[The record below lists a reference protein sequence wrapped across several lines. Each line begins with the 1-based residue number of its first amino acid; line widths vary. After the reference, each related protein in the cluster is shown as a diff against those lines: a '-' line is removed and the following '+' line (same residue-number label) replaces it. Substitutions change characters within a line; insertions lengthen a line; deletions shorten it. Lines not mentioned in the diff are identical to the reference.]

1 MLTQRLLA
9 FSRRQTLAP
18 KSTNINKLITGFEDL
33 VRRSIGPSVALHIR
47 AADDLWLIRI
57 DHSQLENALVNLCI
71 NARDAMPDGGTIT
84 VATSN
89 RQLERADA
97 KRLQLPGGQY
107 VVISITDTGTGMTDD
122 VIASAFNPFFTTKP
136 MGQGPGLGLS
146 MIQGLCSPVGRSG
159 SHRIPRRPRH
169 DSVSLLPR
177 YAGSED
183 AADGL
188 DHVQV
193 AQNARMG
200 KQFWSS
206 MMRQQCGC

>member
-33 VRRSIGPSVALHIR
+33 VRRSIGPSVAFHIR

-122 VIASAFNPFFTTKP
+122 VIASASIPF
-136 MGQGPGLGLS
+136 S
-146 MIQGLCSPVGRSG
+146 RRS
-159 SHRIPRRPRH
+159 RWAR
-169 DSVSLLPR
+169 
-177 YAGSED
+177 A
-183 AADGL
+183 L
-188 DHVQV
+188 DW
-193 AQNARMG
+193 ASR
-200 KQFWSS
+200 
-206 MMRQQCGC
+206 